1 MEADLISA
9 GLRIEIGNRDE
20 KFGLKIREAELK
32 KVPYIVVIGDY
43 EIASGRFSVR
53 KRKDGNLGQMDIMG
67 LIDHLKNR
75 K

>member
-1 MEADLISA
+1 MISA
-9 GLRIEIGNRDE
+9 GLHIEIDNRVE

-32 KVPYIVVIGDY
+32 KVPYIVVIGDN

>member
-1 MEADLISA
+1 MISA